1 MSDEQQSPE
10 QKTDGMSRRGFM
22 GAATA
27 AAAGLIV
34 APAARWASPTYAY
47 AQTSGPNSTIA
58 GVNIG
63 TITYS
68 YRSMPGGNDPIQ
80 LLGYLVA
87 SGISHTELMGG
98 PIMAYLGAPTVPGG
112 GGGGGQNAANQDP
125 AAQADLQRRRA
136 AAQAELNRWYAS
148 PPMEKLAALR
158 KLYNDEGVSI
168 HIAKFSPGTSVEAS
182 EFAFK
187 AARALGAQ
195 GVTTELG
202 EEPPKVQGPI
212 ALKYGQ
218 KAAFHTH
225 LQPGEP
231 NFPGYDHFLAMSPGV
246 HLNLDTGHYYAATGR
261 SPVPEIKRLHDRI
274 LSIHLKDRTSPEEGQ
289 DNVMW
294 GRGGTPIPDILRTL
308 YREKYPIFADIELE
322 YDVPQG
328 SDAVTEV
335 KRCLEL
341 CRDVLTRVST
351 PRPTRA
357 APAGAAPGGNAPTRA
372 PGTAAP
378 TTAPRP

>member
-1 MSDEQQSPE
+1 MSEQNQSPE
-10 QKTDGMSRRGFM
+10 NNGGMSRRGFL
-22 GAATA
+22 GTA
-27 AAAGLIV
+27 AAATAGMIV
-34 APAARWASPTYAY
+34 VPSPASLAGGYSAFYQGSA
-47 AQTSGPNSTIA
+47 PNSTIA
-58 GVNIG
+58 GVRLG

-68 YRSMPGGNDPIQ
+68 YRSMPGGNDALQ

-87 SGISHTELMGG
+87 SGISNVELMGA
-98 PIMAYLGAPTVPGG
+98 PIMNYLGAPTVPGG
-112 GGGGGQNAANQDP
+112 GGGGGGANQANQDP
-125 AAQADLQRRRA
+125 AAQADLARRRA
-136 AAQAELNRWYAS
+136 AAQAELNKWYAS
-148 PPMEKLAALR
+148 PPMEKLAQLK
-158 KLYNDEGVSI
+158 KLYNDAGVDI

-202 EEPPKVQGPI
+202 EEAPKVQGPI
-212 ALKYGQ
+212 AVKYGQ

-246 HLNLDTGHYYAATGR
+246 YLNLDAGHYYAATGR
-261 SPVPEIKRLHDRI
+261 SPVPEIKRLNSRI
-274 LSIHLKDRTSPEEGQ
+274 LSLHLKDRTSPEEGQ

-322 YDVPQG
+322 YEIPQG
-328 SDAVTEV
+328 SDAVAEV
-335 KRCLEL
+335 KRCLEV

-351 PRPTRA
+351 PRPQRA
-357 APAGAAPGGNAPTRA
+357 APATPPRAPATNAPTS
-372 PGTAAP
+372 
-378 TTAPRP
+378 APRP